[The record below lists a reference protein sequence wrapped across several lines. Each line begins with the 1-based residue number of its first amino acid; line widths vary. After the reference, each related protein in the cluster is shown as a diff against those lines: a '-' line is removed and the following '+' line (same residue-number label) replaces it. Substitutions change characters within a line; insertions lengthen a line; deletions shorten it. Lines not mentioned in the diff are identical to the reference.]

1 MLARK
6 NFIVLFLSGEISKN
20 AIAAR
25 NRRVKNK
32 GIGHLNS
39 DPCIK
44 SLQRFLLATC
54 KKSLP
59 FLLSKFYL

>member
-1 MLARK
+1 
-6 NFIVLFLSGEISKN
+6 LFGENSKN
-20 AIAAR
+20 AIASRQQAD
-25 NRRVKNK
+25 KKKK
-32 GIGHLNS
+32 GIGYLNS
-39 DPCIK
+39 DQCIK